1 MFRRLVKGQY
11 TARPLQTRGSS
22 ENIQFVPW
30 VVFEPAVQMHVL
42 GCRVPYSLL
51 TKIILPLPL
60 NIMCSPLRFFW
71 GCEMVNGVEADLD
84 VVVVI
89 VYRLAHVFLTCGV
102 EWNTRGATRLA
113 FLRNELAG
121 IRWMMY
127 RGGSELWLRSFS
139 MATCRL
145 GWILWFPSFKLEASN
160 HKYNHHSIFDIS
172 GVNFGEHKSTRFR
185 PTLPYFCSNI
195 WLCRQSLRK
204 GRS

>member
-1 MFRRLVKGQY
+1 VSGIWTGGPNARSRLPRSKLI
-11 TARPLQTRGSS
+11 THKNNFA
-22 ENIQFVPW
+22 
-30 VVFEPAVQMHVL
+30 
-42 GCRVPYSLL
+42 
-51 TKIILPLPL
+51 LPL
-60 NIMCSPLRFFW
+60 NIMCSPLMFFFW

-89 VYRLAHVFLTCGV
+89 VYRLAHVFVTCGV
-102 EWNTRGATRLA
+102 EWNTRGATCLA

-121 IRWMMY
+121 IHWMMY

-160 HKYNHHSIFDIS
+160 HKCNHHSIQIFDIS
-172 GVNFGEHKSTRFR
+172 GVNFGERKSARFR
-185 PTLPYFCSNI
+185 PTSHYFCSNI
-195 WLCRQSLRK
+195 WLYRQSLRK